1 MTLEQLSVVA
11 QVIGAGA
18 VLASLIFVGLQIR
31 QNTQSQ
37 RVVAVESLSA
47 AIAAIN
53 VPAMQSPALGTALA
67 KALKD
72 WSSAS
77 HDERVI
83 AHYFLFSFFKL
94 HEQAWYQ
101 YKSHVLDHTQ
111 WVGWENLIRVYFHSP
126 GIQQVWWP
134 SRRDAFSPK
143 FQAYLAATKPSSAIA
158 SLTDLFGEK
167 IMTSTDSTKA

>member
-1 MTLEQLSVVA
+1 MTLEQLSVLA

-37 RVVAVESLSA
+37 HVVAVESLAA

-67 KALKD
+67 KALND
-72 WSSAS
+72 WSSTS

-111 WVGWENLIRVYFHSP
+111 WIGWENLIRVYYHSR
-126 GIQQVWWP
+126 GIQQAWWP
-134 SRRDAFSPK
+134 SRRNAFSPE
-143 FQAYLAATKPSSAIA
+143 FQAYLAATGPPPAIG

-167 IMTSTDSTKA
+167 IMAPSDSSGV